1 MGSGQRKRPTMFS
14 NPSSFA
20 TAPTHRPLRDE
31 IAALLPALRARAL
44 KLSMNPTEAQ
54 DLVADTVERALRFE
68 STYQPGTNLRAWMQ
82 QVLFSVFVTRC
93 RRLRR
98 ERRALESL
106 THDPCSWTHS
116 ETAPVMQHLSPR
128 VEGAL
133 RELPRQF
140 GEVVRLVDLDER
152 SYKDAAAMLGVP
164 VGTVMSRLFRG
175 RRLLAERLRE
185 TIAPVLAEAA

>member
-1 MGSGQRKRPTMFS
+1 MSS

-20 TAPTHRPLRDE
+20 TAPTHRSLRDE
-31 IAALLPALRARAL
+31 FAAHLPALRARAL

-68 STYQPGTNLRAWMQ
+68 SSYQPGTNLRAWLQ

-116 ETAPVMQHLSPR
+116 ESAPVMQHLSPR

-152 SYKDAAAMLGVP
+152 SYKDAAAMLAVP

-185 TIAPVLAEAA
+185 TSLPVLADAA